1 MKDKNNKT
9 IAVLGVVALAL
20 LVAHLILPQ
29 PVARADAAKDREY
42 QIVTARVTSGGDGLY
57 IHDVKTGQI
66 AIFTYDPSAKQLK
79 PRAVRQISDAFAI
92 PR

>member
-9 IAVLGVVALAL
+9 IAVLITLAL
-20 LVAHLILPQ
+20 GLFVAHLFVPQ
-29 PVARADAAKDREY
+29 PARAEAVKDREY
-42 QIVTARVTSGGDGLY
+42 QVVTARVTSGGDGLY

-66 AIFTYDPSAKQLK
+66 AIFTYDPAARAVK
-79 PRAVRQISDAFAI
+79 PRQVRMIADAFAV